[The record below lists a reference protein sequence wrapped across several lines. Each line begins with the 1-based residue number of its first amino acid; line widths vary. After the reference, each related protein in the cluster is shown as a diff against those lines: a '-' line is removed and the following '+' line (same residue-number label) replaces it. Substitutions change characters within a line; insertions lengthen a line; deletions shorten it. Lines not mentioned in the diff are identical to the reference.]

1 MKMLP
6 RQPSIKGPA
15 VWFTGDVYIE
25 PIANGVDPSRI
36 QVNAVHFTPG
46 ARTAW
51 HAHGLGQTLWVTEG
65 VGRIQSRG
73 EERQEIR
80 AGDIVF
86 TPAGEEHWHG
96 ATPDRF
102 MTHVSMTE
110 RAPDLPDHWGDHVSD
125 AEYGGDLA

>member
-1 MKMLP
+1 MEMMP
-6 RQPSIKGPA
+6 RHPSIKGPA
-15 VWFTGDVYIE
+15 EWFTGDVYIQ

-73 EERQEIR
+73 EELHEIR
-80 AGDIVF
+80 AGDILY

-96 ATPDRF
+96 AASDGF
-102 MTHVSMTE
+102 MTHISMTE
-110 RAPDLPDHWGDHVSD
+110 RTSDRPDEWGDHVSD
-125 AEYGGDLA
+125 AEYGGSRG

>member
-1 MKMLP
+1 MEMMP

-15 VWFTGDVYIE
+15 EWFTGDVYIQ

-73 EERQEIR
+73 EELHEIR
-80 AGDIVF
+80 AGDILY

-96 ATPDRF
+96 AASDGF
-102 MTHVSMTE
+102 MTHISMTE
-110 RAPDLPDHWGDHVSD
+110 RTSDRPDEWGDHVSD
-125 AEYGGDLA
+125 AEYGGSRG